1 MKKTALFYL
10 ALVVFLTIP
19 LHAETV
25 RVGVTIHPPLTSL
38 DGEHGK
44 PEGLFIDLLEGV
56 AAQKGWKLV
65 YQIDTRPGILNK
77 LARGDIDL
85 LVPAPL
91 PLDGSENLD
100 YTQSAIITS
109 HAQIMVLPKSLVSS
123 IRDLNGKT
131 VAVVRDDIHY
141 ARFQEALRSSQ
152 TRCQFVEM
160 RSYDD
165 VMKAVQGK
173 RVDGGL
179 VDHFYSVREGGSYGL
194 ASSIITT
201 GPVDFHFA
209 VNRDSNRQLL
219 LKLEDA
225 IAALKRQRGSL
236 FYEALAQWADTG
248 EARSPFSAGGLIIL
262 ALLVA
267 AGLVAVV
274 IYQVRYNAGRQAEK
288 LVTANRQLLKTVDD
302 HLRREEAAEA
312 MKNWYRTLLNNT
324 PDAIMF
330 LGVDAK
336 GMPGKFLEANETA
349 CLRLGYSREE
359 LLSLSPRDVEI
370 NPESGS
376 TPPYAK
382 LLSQWKNARQPDAPP
397 DTEKPGTLTYETPF
411 RAKGGAEIPCEV
423 TLRVLDHEGQPV
435 IYYHLHDITGRRKA
449 QRALKESERR
459 FSDFFARSPIGVAL
473 YNPARELTDVNQAA
487 LAMFGF
493 SERSAFSSAKLLE
506 SGNISQESHMT
517 LVKGG
522 TVRYESVIDFD
533 EIKREKRFQS
543 SRSGKSH
550 FDILITNLGLD
561 QDFQPKGYMVQM
573 QDMTEHRRAEE
584 ALHQHERMLRQAQ
597 KMEAIGTLAGGIAHD
612 FNNILTPIIGYTEM
626 AILTTNPD
634 NPIRSNLE
642 EVLKASHRAKDL
654 VKQILTFSRQTE
666 HEVKPIRLVPL
677 VKEVMQLLR
686 GSILHTIDLQTDLQV
701 ERDIVKADPTQMHQ
715 VIMNLCTNAIHA
727 MKDKGGTL
735 EVGMRQVNVDSRTR
749 GALARLRYG
758 AYVEI
763 YVRDTGHGM
772 DRSVMDRIFEP
783 FFTTKRSGEGTGM
796 GLAVTHGIVTSL
808 HGIITVESE
817 IGKGTTFHIFLPLV
831 EQAAEQ
837 AVATTD
843 PLPRGQE
850 KILFVDDEPGIVAMA
865 NQMLTSL
872 GYQVTTALR
881 PQDALTV
888 FRQDPK
894 RFDLL
899 ITDQIMPGMTGM
911 EMVREMHN
919 LNRNLPVLLCTGFSK
934 TVSDQ
939 DLLAEGIH
947 EILMKPIVLRQIADA
962 IRNTLDVASVAQSA
976 RVAATGLQPLAGA
989 VPRQAAVFKD
999 RNAVDQNMGNP

>member
-1 MKKTALFYL
+1 MLVQCVCFDRLERNMTCGHMNKTALSFL
-10 ALVVFLTIP
+10 ALIILVALP

-25 RVGVTIHPPLTSL
+25 RVGVTLHPPLTVL
-38 DGEHGK
+38 DREHGK
-44 PEGLFIDLLEGV
+44 PAGLFIDLLEGI

-65 YQIDTRPGILNK
+65 YQVDTSPAILNK

-109 HAQIMVLPKSLVSS
+109 HAQIMLPPKSLISS

-152 TRCQFVEM
+152 TRCQLVEM

-179 VDHFYSVREGGSYGL
+179 VDHFYNAREGGSYGL
-194 ASSIITT
+194 TTSIITT

-209 VNRDSNRQLL
+209 VERDNNRQLL

-225 IAALKRQRGSL
+225 IASLKRQRGSF
-236 FYEALAQWADTG
+236 FYETLSQWTDSEGLLTPLV
-248 EARSPFSAGGLIIL
+248 RGGLIIL
-262 ALLVA
+262 ALLGGT
-267 AGLVAVV
+267 GLVVLL
-274 IYQVRYNAGRQAEK
+274 IYQARYSSGRQTEK
-288 LVTANRQLLKTVDD
+288 LVAANRQLLKTVDD

-312 MKNWYRTLLNNT
+312 LKNWYRTLLNNT
-324 PDAIMF
+324 PDAILF

-349 CLRLGYSREE
+349 CIRLGYSREE

-376 TPPYAK
+376 TPVYAK
-382 LLSQWKNARQPDAPP
+382 LLSQWKDARLPDAPP
-397 DTEKPGTLTYETPF
+397 EAEKPATLTYEMPF
-411 RAKGGAEIPCEV
+411 RSKSGAEIPCEV

-435 IYYHLHDITGRRKA
+435 IYYHLHDITSRRRA

-506 SGNISQESHMT
+506 SKNISPEAQAT

-533 EIKREKRFQS
+533 EVKREKRFQS

-561 QDFQPKGYMVQM
+561 QDFQPKGYMVQI

-626 AILTTNPD
+626 AILTANPED
-634 NPIRSNLE
+634 PIRPNLE

-686 GSILHTIDLQTDLQV
+686 GSILHTVELRTDLQV

-727 MKDKGGTL
+727 MKDKGGIL
-735 EVGMRQVNVDSRTR
+735 DVGMRQVNVDSRTR

-758 AYVEI
+758 AYVEVFI
-763 YVRDTGHGM
+763 RDTGHGM
-772 DRSVMDRIFEP
+772 DRAVMDRIFEP

-837 AVATTD
+837 AVTPTD
-843 PLPRGQE
+843 PLPRGKE

-865 NQMLTSL
+865 SQMLTSL

-888 FRQDPK
+888 FKQDPK
-894 RFDLL
+894 RFDLI

-911 EMVREMHN
+911 EMVREMH
-919 LNRNLPVLLCTGFSK
+919 LLRQSLPVLLCTGFSK

-962 IRNTLDVASVAQSA
+962 IRNTLDEAKTVISA
-976 RVAATGLQPLAGA
+976 
-989 VPRQAAVFKD
+989 
-999 RNAVDQNMGNP
+999 